1 MHCFDFWKI
10 SPRIYR
16 LSDFKFSSSLQL
28 DFSNHT
34 TTTRWPCYANPKI
47 WHSICLNHT
56 KQTIKPKQVWIW
68 DGMKHFW
75 DKWTNLCERWANPR
89 LVFTG
94 TITTCALVIWWLKKS
109 NQLFIVVECHA
120 CTKTTT
126 TKKWGKKRPMQPP
139 QKWRIFEGHETKYTC
154 ITIIAHEWFSWH
166 VLSLFLVFVHS

>member
-10 SPRIYR
+10 SPRIYM

-75 DKWTNLCERWANPR
+75 DKWTNLCERRANPR

-126 TKKWGKKRPMQPP
+126 KKSGGRKDPCNHPKNGAYLRVTRQNILAS
-139 QKWRIFEGHETKYTC
+139 Q
-154 ITIIAHEWFSWH
+154 S
-166 VLSLFLVFVHS
+166 